1 MIFRKKSMKTKYKKY
16 KRSKKIIGGEKSQ
29 KIIEELKLLIEESD
43 KLCNTKEEDD
53 TAQPTAQ
60 PTTQTTDEDDIAQ
73 PKNVLENIDEVKEEH
88 KLNEYK

>member
-43 KLCNTKEEDD
+43 KLWNTKEEYD
-53 TAQPTAQ
+53 TAQ
-60 PTTQTTDEDDIAQ
+60 PTTQTQTTVEDDTAQ